1 MVRLRNGRSSA
12 RRAESAAYG
21 EYTEYDEHG
30 EAQEYDQPV
39 EAQVVDLDDEEPN
52 ASDDARAI
60 RFGCE
65 AIVRYIAPYVE
76 HVRGDVPA
84 LEAVRLAEARA
95 LVDEALALLA

>member
-1 MVRLRNGRSSA
+1 MVRLRSGRSSA
-12 RRAESAAYG
+12 RRADSAQYG
-21 EYTEYDEHG
+21 EYTEHDEYG
-30 EAQEYDQPV
+30 EADGYDQPV
-39 EAQVVDLDDEEPN
+39 EAQIVDLDDAEPN

-60 RFGCE
+60 RSACE
-65 AIVRYIAPYVE
+65 AIVRYIAPYIE